1 MITSD
6 KGLRLAL
13 DQLGQVYMAIA
24 SLRAEHPHAKPEWL
38 AVMAEG
44 FIDHARQLQGE
55 IDEYTGIAVLAKD
68 GNGTTSEVRDTD
80 PAGERLNAD
89 PGMGQ

>member
-6 KGLRLAL
+6 NGLRLAL
-13 DQLGQVYMAIA
+13 DQLGEVYMAIA
-24 SLRAEHPHAKPEWL
+24 SLRAEHSNAKPEWL

-68 GNGTTSEVRDTD
+68 GNGKAVETRDAER
-80 PAGERLNAD
+80 AGEH
-89 PGMGQ
+89 

>member
-6 KGLRLAL
+6 QGLRLAVE
-13 DQLGQVYMAIA
+13 QLGQAYIAIA
-24 SLRAEHPHAKPEWL
+24 SLRAEHPQAKPEWL

-55 IDEYTGIAVLAKD
+55 IEEYTGIAGLVKN
-68 GNGTTSEVRDTD
+68 GNGKLPEGPDAAR
-80 PAGERLNAD
+80 PAAHSNPEKAVEE
-89 PGMGQ
+89 